1 MKSIFDHLLTRQR
14 ENSPEGAFKFKSIKF
29 KGKTVPADYDDQEM
43 PPNLRSIPGSTPSR
57 PHNPSIGAS
66 GAALSRPRDI
76 GPTRASGPIISSPD
90 PGAIT
95 AHSLST

>member
-14 ENSPEGAFKFKSIKF
+14 KNGPEGAFKSKSIKF
-29 KGKTVPADYDDQEM
+29 KGKTVPADYDDRET

-57 PHNPSIGAS
+57 PHNPSIG
-66 GAALSRPRDI
+66 PRDI
-76 GPTRASGPIISSPD
+76 GPARASGPIISGPD
-90 PGAIT
+90 PGDVT